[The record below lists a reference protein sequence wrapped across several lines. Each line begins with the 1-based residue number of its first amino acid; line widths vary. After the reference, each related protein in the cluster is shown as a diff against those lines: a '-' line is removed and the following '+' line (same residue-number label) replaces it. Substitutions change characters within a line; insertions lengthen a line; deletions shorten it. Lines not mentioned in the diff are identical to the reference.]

1 VVLVDDSIVR
11 GNTSGPL
18 VKLLRDG
25 GAKEVHVRVSSPP
38 VRHPCFM
45 GIDMATYKQLIAHNH
60 SIEEICKQI
69 GADSLAYLSTEG
81 LSKAVMEG
89 VHKRD
94 GAGHCN
100 ACFSGNYPV
109 AIPAWL
115 FEEQEGRV
123 AILGAWG
130 RSK

>member
-1 VVLVDDSIVR
+1 
-11 GNTSGPL
+11 
-18 VKLLRDG
+18 
-25 GAKEVHVRVSSPP
+25 
-38 VRHPCFM
+38 M
-45 GIDMATYKQLIAHNH
+45 IDHNH
-60 SIEEICKQI
+60 SIKKIYKQI
-69 GADSLAYLSTEG
+69 GEDSIAYLRTEG

-89 VHKRD
+89 VQKPD

-109 AIPAWL
+109 AIPQWL

>member
-1 VVLVDDSIVR
+1 
-11 GNTSGPL
+11 

-60 SIEEICKQI
+60 TIEEICQQI
-69 GADSLAYLSTEG
+69 GADSLAYLSVEG

-89 VHKRD
+89 TKER

-100 ACFSGNYPV
+100 ACFSGQYPV
-109 AIPAWL
+109 VIPSWL
-115 FEEQEGRV
+115 FEEEEGRV
-123 AILGAWG
+123 AIMGAWG
-130 RSK
+130 RMK